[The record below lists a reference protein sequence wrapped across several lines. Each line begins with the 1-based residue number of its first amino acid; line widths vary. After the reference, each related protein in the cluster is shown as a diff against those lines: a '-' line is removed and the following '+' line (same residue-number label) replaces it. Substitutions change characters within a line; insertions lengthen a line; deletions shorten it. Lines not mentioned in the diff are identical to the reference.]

1 MKILSLV
8 FLALLGFGAAAADKT
23 AYISTKELLEKSP
36 QAVKANSALKEQF
49 GDRERQL
56 RDLATEIQEMEAKYQ
71 TDAAIMSAEQR
82 KKAEDDI
89 VQKRRRF
96 QFDQQSLKEDLQAR
110 QRELLQEVQLTIRSV
125 IQQYGAENGYDYIFT
140 DTSIAYAADAMNITE
155 DILERLEQM
164 Q

>member
-1 MKILSLV
+1 MIVS
-8 FLALLGFGAAAADKT
+8 ASYAT
-23 AYISTKELLEKSP
+23 SPPKS
-36 QAVKANSALKEQF
+36 
-49 GDRERQL
+49 
-56 RDLATEIQEMEAKYQ
+56 
-71 TDAAIMSAEQR
+71 SAEQR

-125 IQQYGAENGYDYIFT
+125 IQQYGEENGYDYIFT

-155 DILERLEQM
+155 DILKRLEQM